1 MSITAAALLLA
12 AATPANAPPGL
23 PDALERL
30 ADQGTFSGAV
40 VVRDSAGV
48 RFAQGFG
55 KADPFEG
62 RDFTPDT
69 VVDSGSLP
77 KPVTAAAV
85 LSLAQKGRIDLDSP
99 VRRYLP
105 DYPYADGT
113 VRHLLSHSAGLPDNS
128 IETIVGKTNADFLA
142 EIRARSLPPK
152 FDPGTQFTYCN
163 LCTITLAL
171 LLERVTGRHYLDVVR
186 EEAALPPAV
195 GIRPARLA
203 DWKGRAI
210 GYRTTAA
217 GAIERADSYDDERFY
232 GAANLSISANQ
243 LADWGSRW
251 WQAPLSA
258 LRPAATG
265 PASIGGKISGLTLGN
280 WYCAG
285 GGRRC
290 HYLGHHEG
298 FHHML
303 YWDSDRR
310 ISIAMVS
317 NNSLEPA
324 LQQRLQRALVAFA
337 EGRERDGTREIELA
351 RAAEP
356 AAPGDYR
363 IGGQVTALD
372 APTGPVMKI
381 THGDVAYDAFPV
393 SANVRYVPGLDAY
406 LSGSNGHLRLLT
418 LYEDSTG
425 TLVERR

>member
-1 MSITAAALLLA
+1 MSTIVAALLLA
-12 AATPANAPPGL
+12 AATPATAPPGL
-23 PDALERL
+23 YDALERL
-30 ADQGTFSGAV
+30 AEQGKFSGAV
-40 VVRDSAGV
+40 VVRDSSGV
-48 RFAQGFG
+48 RFAEGFG

-69 VVDSGSLP
+69 VVDSASLS

-85 LSLAQKGRIDLDSP
+85 LSLAQKSRIHLDSP

-113 VRHLLSHSAGLPDNS
+113 VRHLLSHSAGLPDS
-128 IETIVGKTNADFLA
+128 AIETIVGTTNADFLA

-152 FDPGTQFTYCN
+152 FDPGTGFAYCN
-163 LCTITLAL
+163 LCTTTLAL
-171 LLERVTGRHYLDVVR
+171 LLERVTGRHYLEVVR

-195 GIRPARLA
+195 GLRPARLA
-203 DWKGRAI
+203 EWKARAI
-210 GYRTTAA
+210 GYRTTPA
-217 GAIERADSYDDERFY
+217 GSIERADSYDDERFY
-232 GAANLSISANQ
+232 GAANLSITASQ

-251 WQAPLSA
+251 WTQPLSG
-258 LRPAATG
+258 LRPAATS
-265 PASIGGKISGLTLGN
+265 PASIRGKISGLTLGN
-280 WYCAG
+280 WYCAP

-310 ISIAMVS
+310 ISIAMVT

-337 EGRERDGTREIELA
+337 EARERDGAQEIDMA
-351 RAAEP
+351 HATEP
-356 AAPGDYR
+356 AAPGSYR
-363 IGGQVTALD
+363 IGRQVTTLEP
-372 APTGPVMKI
+372 PTSAVMKV
-381 THGDVAYDAFPV
+381 THAGVAYDAFPL

-406 LSGSNGHLRLLT
+406 LSGSNGKLRLLT

-425 TLVERR
+425 EPVERR